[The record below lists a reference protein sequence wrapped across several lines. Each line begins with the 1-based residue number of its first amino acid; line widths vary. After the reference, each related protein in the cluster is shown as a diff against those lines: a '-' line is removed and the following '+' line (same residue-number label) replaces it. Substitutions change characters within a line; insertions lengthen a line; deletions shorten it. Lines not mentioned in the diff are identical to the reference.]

1 MTGMMFQPGSPLPDL
16 TNLWLSERP
25 ESAPD
30 PGTLHLWSVDLDR
43 SDSRHYLSPD
53 ELIRASRFTLDTPK
67 NRFIAGRSALRSIL
81 GHYLATP
88 PLSVRLK
95 YGEHGKPELA
105 DQAGDIHFNL
115 AHSGH
120 LAILAVSC
128 GSSVGVDVEK
138 IQSRRYMLGIA
149 KRMFSTE
156 NFTSLES
163 LSGSARTKL
172 FCHLWTG
179 LEARH
184 KCLGTGL
191 FTPTLAR
198 DDSTPCWVNFI
209 PEPGFC
215 GAIST
220 PKEIPKMKNWTSFKF

>member
-1 MTGMMFQPGSPLPDL
+1 MMFQPGSPLPDL
-16 TNLWLSERP
+16 TDLWLSERP
-25 ESAPD
+25 KAAPE

-43 SDSRHYLSPD
+43 SDFRHYLSQD
-53 ELIRASRFTLDTPK
+53 ELTRAGRFTLETPK
-67 NRFIAGRSALRSIL
+67 SRFIAGRSALRSIL

-105 DQAGDIHFNL
+105 DQASDIHFNL

-120 LAILAVSC
+120 LAILAVC
-128 GSSVGVDVEK
+128 CDCPVGVDVEK
-138 IQSRRYMLGIA
+138 IHPRRYMLGIA
-149 KRMFSTE
+149 ERMFSTAD
-156 NFTSLES
+156 FTSLKS
-163 LSGSARTKL
+163 LSGSARTRL
-172 FCHLWTG
+172 FCHSWTG

-191 FTPTLAR
+191 FTPTLAS
-198 DDSTPCWVNFI
+198 DDSMPCWENFI

-215 GAIST
+215 GAISMQ
-220 PKEIPKMKNWTSFKF
+220 KEIPKTENWTGFKFQ

>member
-1 MTGMMFQPGSPLPDL
+1 MMFQPGAPVPDL
-16 TNLWLSERP
+16 TELWLSERP
-25 ESAPD
+25 KSAPE
-30 PGTLHLWSVDLDR
+30 PGTLHLWSIDLDR
-43 SDSRHYLSPD
+43 SDFRHYLSQD
-53 ELIRASRFTLDTPK
+53 ELTRAGRYTLETPKSRFIT
-67 NRFIAGRSALRSIL
+67 GRSALRSIL

-88 PLSVRLK
+88 PLSVQLK
-95 YGEHGKPELA
+95 YGEHGKPELV
-105 DQAGDIHFNL
+105 DHPGDIHFNL

-128 GSSVGVDVEK
+128 GSPVGVDVER
-138 IQSRRYMLGIA
+138 IRSRKYMPGIA

-156 NFTSLES
+156 DFTLFES
-163 LSGSARTKL
+163 LSGSAQTRL

-191 FTPTLAR
+191 FAPTPASEDTM
-198 DDSTPCWVNFI
+198 PCWENFI

-215 GAIST
+215 GAISMQ
-220 PKEIPKMKNWTSFKF
+220 KEIPKTENWTSFKFQ

>member
-1 MTGMMFQPGSPLPDL
+1 MMSQPGPPVPDL

-25 ESAPD
+25 KSAPEPD
-30 PGTLHLWSVDLDR
+30 TLHLWSIDLDR
-43 SDSRHYLSPD
+43 SDFRHYLSQD
-53 ELIRASRFTLDTPK
+53 ELTRANRYTLETPKSRFIT
-67 NRFIAGRSALRSIL
+67 GRSALRSIL

-115 AHSGH
+115 AHSGP

-128 GSSVGVDVEK
+128 GSPVGVDVER
-138 IQSRRYMLGIA
+138 IQSRKYMLGIA

-156 NFTSLES
+156 NFTLLES
-163 LSGSARTKL
+163 LSGSARTRL

-191 FTPTLAR
+191 FTSTLAS
-198 DDSTPCWVNFI
+198 DDTIPCWVNFI

-220 PKEIPKMKNWTSFKF
+220 PKEIPKTENWTSFKFQ

>member
-1 MTGMMFQPGSPLPDL
+1 MMSQPGPPVPDL
-16 TNLWLSERP
+16 TDLWLSERP
-25 ESAPD
+25 KSAPD

-43 SDSRHYLSPD
+43 SGFRHYLSQD
-53 ELIRASRFTLDTPK
+53 ELTRASRFSLDTPK
-67 NRFIAGRSALRSIL
+67 SRFIAGRSALRSIL

-105 DQAGDIHFNL
+105 DQASDIHFNL

-128 GSSVGVDVEK
+128 DCPVGVDVER
-138 IQSRRYMLGIA
+138 IRSRKYMLGISR
-149 KRMFSTE
+149 RMFSRE
-156 NFTSLES
+156 EYQRLASLPD
-163 LSGSARTKL
+163 GDQIAQ
-172 FCHLWTG
+172 FCLLWTR
-179 LEARH
+179 LEARQ

-191 FTPTLAR
+191 FTPTLAS
-198 DDSTPCWVNFI
+198 DDSMPCWENFI

-215 GAIST
+215 GAISMQ
-220 PKEIPKMKNWTSFKF
+220 KEIPKTENWTGFKFQ

>member
-1 MTGMMFQPGSPLPDL
+1 MMFQPGSPVPDL
-16 TNLWLSERP
+16 TDLWLSERP
-25 ESAPD
+25 KSAPG
-30 PGTLHLWSVDLDR
+30 PGTLHLWSIDLDR
-43 SDSRHYLSPD
+43 SDFHHYLSQD
-53 ELIRASRFTLDTPK
+53 EPARASRFTLETPK
-67 NRFIAGRSALRSIL
+67 SRFIAGRSALRSIL

-105 DQAGDIHFNL
+105 DHPGDIHFNL

-128 GSSVGVDVEK
+128 DCPVGVDVEK

-149 KRMFSTE
+149 ERMFRTE
-156 NFTSLES
+156 DFTSLES
-163 LSGSARTKL
+163 LSGSAQTRR

-191 FTPTLAR
+191 FTPTLAS
-198 DDSTPCWVNFI
+198 DDAMPCGENFI
-209 PEPGFC
+209 PEAGFC
-215 GAIST
+215 GAISMQ
-220 PKEIPKMKNWTSFKF
+220 KEIPKTENWTGFKFQ

>member
-1 MTGMMFQPGSPLPDL
+1 MMFQPESPVADL

-30 PGTLHLWSVDLDR
+30 PGTLHLWSIDLDR
-43 SDSRHYLSPD
+43 SDFRHYLSQD
-53 ELIRASRFTLDTPK
+53 ELTRASRFTLETPK
-67 NRFIAGRSALRSIL
+67 SRFIAGRSALRSIL

-105 DQAGDIHFNL
+105 GLPGDIHFNL

-128 GSSVGVDVEK
+128 DCPVGVDVEK

-149 KRMFSTE
+149 ERMFSAE
-156 NFTSLES
+156 DFTSLEP
-163 LSGSARTKL
+163 LSGSAQTRR

-191 FTPTLAR
+191 FTPTLASG
-198 DDSTPCWVNFI
+198 DAMPCGENFTP
-209 PEPGFC
+209 EAGFC
-215 GAIST
+215 GAISMQ
-220 PKEIPKMKNWTSFKF
+220 KEIPKTENWTGFKFQ

>member
-1 MTGMMFQPGSPLPDL
+1 MMLLPGSPVPDL
-16 TNLWLSERP
+16 TDHWLPNPP
-25 ESAPD
+25 ESAPA
-30 PGTLHLWSVDLDR
+30 PGTLHLWSIDLDR
-43 SDSRHYLSPD
+43 SDFRHYLSQD
-53 ELIRASRFTLDTPK
+53 ELTRASRFTLEPPK
-67 NRFIAGRSALRSIL
+67 SRFIAGRSALRSIL

-128 GSSVGVDVEK
+128 DCSVGVDVEK

-149 KRMFSTE
+149 GRMFSRDDYR
-156 NFTSLES
+156 LLVS
-163 LSGSARTKL
+163 LSGADRIRR

-191 FTPTLAR
+191 FTPTLASE
-198 DDSTPCWVNFI
+198 DAMPCGENFI
-209 PEPGFC
+209 PEAGFC
-215 GAIST
+215 GAISMQ
-220 PKEIPKMKNWTSFKF
+220 KEIPKTENWTGFKFQ